1 MIGRQLGGYRI
12 ESVIGRGGMG
22 VVYLAEQVRLE
33 RQVALKVIAPELAA
47 DEAFRTRFERE
58 SRLAAS
64 IDHPNVV
71 PVYEAGEADGL
82 LYIAMRY
89 VRGTDLKALLAE
101 GPLDPRRATGIVSQV
116 AAALDAAHAS
126 GLVHRD
132 IKPGNVLIEQ
142 APGGERAYLSD
153 FGLTKR
159 ISSTSGITATGFI
172 VGTLDYIAPE
182 QVQGAAVD
190 ARTDVY
196 ALACVLFHALSGRV
210 PFERDNDMAK
220 MYAHANLP
228 APSLREAAPQ
238 VPPALEDVIQRGLA
252 KDPDDRYASAGD
264 LGRAAEA
271 AVRGET
277 PTVAERSVAVGA
289 AAPGQDTVAA
299 AQPETVQAEPP
310 TAETQPLPPVAPAPR
325 VAAPPPRPPVPAAP
339 PPRYAPPPAAPRGG
353 NTAAIAAGL
362 ALVAVAGVIIALLVT
377 GTLGGDDEEPASTS
391 ADTSTAERTT
401 DEPETVTE
409 TETAPDDP
417 EPTRFERFTSEAGD
431 FEALLPGGAAWSEPE
446 VSTPSDGILR
456 TRLAGPDGL
465 EVIIDHTPGEA
476 ATFKPADR
484 CRQTSLPGVPY
495 AAKCVFSG
503 GSLEPCRRA
512 RCVDYL
518 MNAGVDGPGWG
529 VLVGGSDDFAETERI
544 AGRIAESLTPAGG

>member
-1 MIGRQLGGYRI
+1 MVAPVIGKQLGGYRI

-22 VVYLAEQVRLE
+22 VVYLAHQLRLD
-33 RQVALKVIAPELAA
+33 RHVALKVIAPELAQDA
-47 DEAFRTRFERE
+47 AFRTRFERE

-71 PVYEAGEADGL
+71 PIHEAGEVDGL

-101 GPLDPRRATGIVSQV
+101 GPLEPARAIAIVSQV

-132 IKPGNVLIEQ
+132 IKPGNVLVEQ
-142 APGGERAYLSD
+142 TPGGERAYLSD

-159 ISSTSGITATGFI
+159 VSSTSGITETGFI

-196 ALACVLFHALSGRV
+196 ALACLLFHAVSGRV

-228 APSLREAAPQ
+228 APSLLEAAPHA
-238 VPPALEDVIQRGLA
+238 PPALESVVGRGLA
-252 KDPDDRYASAGD
+252 KDPGERYASAGD

-289 AAPGQDTVAA
+289 AAPGQETVTAE
-299 AQPETVQAEPP
+299 QPETVLSQPP
-310 TAETQPLPPVAPAPR
+310 TAETQPLPPAAPVARAPAP
-325 VAAPPPRPPVPAAP
+325 PPPRP
-339 PPRYAPPPAAPRGG
+339 YAPPPPRSSSSSSS
-353 NTAAIAAGL
+353 TPIVVAGL
-362 ALVAVAGVIIALLVT
+362 LLVAVAGVIVALLVT
-377 GTLGGDDEEPASTS
+377 GTLGGDDEDEPRTS
-391 ADTSTAERTT
+391 AETTTAERSEP
-401 DEPETVTE
+401 EPETVTE
-409 TETAPDDP
+409 TKTAPD
-417 EPTRFERFTSEAGD
+417 EPAATRFEPFTSEAGA
-431 FEALLPGGAAWSEPE
+431 FEALLPSGGDWSEPDVTTVGE
-446 VSTPSDGILR
+446 GILR

-465 EVIIDHTPGEA
+465 EVIIDHTPNEA
-476 ATFKPADR
+476 ATFKPANR
-484 CRQTSLPGVPY
+484 CEQTSLPGVPY
-495 AAKCVFSG
+495 AAKCVFRG
-503 GSLEPCRRA
+503 GSLEPCQRA

-529 VLVGGSDDFAETERI
+529 VLVGGTEDFAETERI
-544 AGRIAESLTPAGG
+544 ASRIAESLTPRP